1 MKYDGFNSTDYVK
14 DYLII
19 LKKDAIK
26 KKKKT
31 PANLNF
37 TFNFNEFHS
46 LVCTSFALTTAA

>member
-26 KKKKT
+26 KKKK
-31 PANLNF
+31 PLQI
-37 TFNFNEFHS
+37 
-46 LVCTSFALTTAA
+46 